1 MLPPTEL
8 EYCELYGHRLTY
20 LKAGEGPPV
29 VLLHGLLQSHRTWL
43 TLAGDLA
50 RDHTVIAPDLF
61 GHGGSDKHRG
71 DYSLGA
77 HAATVR
83 DLLDR
88 IGIGPVTVV
97 GHSLGGG
104 IALQF
109 TYLFPSMVDRI
120 ALVSSGGMGKE
131 LSLLLRAPTA
141 PGAGLVLPV
150 LASRH
155 VLRAGDALGRGLA
168 RLGMRSGPDVAEAWR
183 GFVSL
188 GDAESRRAFLAT
200 ARAVLGPEGQRV
212 SARDR
217 LSLLAGMPTLLVWGG
232 RDPLIP
238 VAHAR
243 VAHELIPGSRLEI
256 FPDAGHF
263 PHLDEPTRFAELL
276 RAFVA
281 GTGRSR
287 AGEAAGQA

>member
-1 MLPPTEL
+1 MPPSTEL
-8 EYCELYGHRLTY
+8 ESCQLYGHRLHY
-20 LKAGEGPPV
+20 LKAGQGPPV

-61 GHGGSDKHRG
+61 GHGASDKHSG
-71 DYSLGA
+71 DYSLGS

-83 DLLDR
+83 DLLEMLE
-88 IGIGPVTVV
+88 IAPVTLV

-104 IALQF
+104 IVLQF
-109 TYLFPSMVDRI
+109 SYLFPSLVDRI
-120 ALVSSGGMGKE
+120 ALVSSGGLGRE
-131 LSLLLRAPTA
+131 LSLLLRAPTT
-141 PGAGLVLPV
+141 PGVGLLLPM
-150 LASRH
+150 LASRQ
-155 VLRAGDALGRGLA
+155 VRRAGDVLGRTLS
-168 RLGMRSGPDVAEAWR
+168 RLGMRSGPDVVEAWR

-188 GDAESRRAFLAT
+188 GDADSRRAFLAT
-200 ARAVLGPEGQRV
+200 ARAVVGPEGQRV

-217 LSLLAGMPTLLVWGG
+217 LSLLAGVPTLLVWGG

-243 VAHELIPGSRLEI
+243 VAHELIPGSQLEI
-256 FPDAGHF
+256 FPTAGHF
-263 PHLDEPTRFAELL
+263 PHLDEPARFAALL

-281 GTGRSR
+281 ERGRHP
-287 AGEAAGQA
+287 GV